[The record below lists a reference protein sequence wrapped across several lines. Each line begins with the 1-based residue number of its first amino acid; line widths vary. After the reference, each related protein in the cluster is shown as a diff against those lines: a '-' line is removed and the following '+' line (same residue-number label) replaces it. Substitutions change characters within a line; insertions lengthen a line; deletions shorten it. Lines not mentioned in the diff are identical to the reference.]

1 MTTENRDV
9 REIVREESFMRA
21 RILEVLADGPHTI
34 PEIAVALGRPAHE
47 TVFWVMGMRR
57 YGQVRDVKEA
67 AVDGYFRYQAVAQEH
82 KS

>member
-34 PEIAVALGRPAHE
+34 PEIAAALGRPAHE

-67 AVDGYFRYQAVAQEH
+67 AVDGYFRYQAIAKEPR
-82 KS
+82 S